1 MMKYWFWI
9 FWLSMTLF
17 MTCSCSSV
25 KPYQKAK
32 LNDAE
37 MALAPRGIEKFQ
49 NNFLMYREGA
59 TGGNGGRTGG
69 GCGCN

>member
-1 MMKYWFWI
+1 MKYVFSLLCVC
-9 FWLSMTLF
+9 FTLLI
-17 MTCSCSSV
+17 MASCVSV

-37 MALAPRGIEKFQ
+37 MVLSSRSIEKFQ

>member
-1 MMKYWFWI
+1 MKYVFFI
-9 FWLSMTLF
+9 VCVCFTLL
-17 MTCSCSSV
+17 MMASCVSV

-37 MALAPRGIEKFQ
+37 MVLSGRSIEKYE

-59 TGGNGGRTGG
+59 TGGNGGRTVG

>member
-1 MMKYWFWI
+1 MKYVFLI
-9 FWLSMTLF
+9 MCVCITLLSMV
-17 MTCSCSSV
+17 SCVSV
-25 KPYQKAK
+25 KPYQKSK

-37 MALAPRGIEKFQ
+37 MVLSSRSVEKYE